1 MFELTYFFENIQP
14 HCEAANGVV
23 TRSHKMKRDEYLL
36 FDNKFNVKF
45 TGDSSL
51 GFDVKELKN
60 PDCNP
65 IEGEKWVTLCKGQL
79 GESTVDALIQN
90 LEALAT
96 SNGAN
101 SAKIKELAHILSTS
115 ASERVVTKKQIS
127 TLKIVLASG
136 FFVVEQI
143 DFSMWRPS
151 RPQKRLVMRS
161 ISLEGPGVPATGP
174 GSVES
179 VMHEV
184 SAKYPEPGRILFGGF
199 PSMLAQALKMP
210 GPDGG
215 GDILRVFE
223 LVEVL
228 VEVESECSE
237 PPALPT
243 YIDRQLQCVN
253 CQTPFVFSAAQQE
266 FFAKRRYSDPVRCS
280 DCSKAKKDKNMR
292 VRGPKSGNGNG
303 GGATDGDAKSGG
315 DAGGENTCS
324 AASLSHS
331 LSPRSSHGDK
341 KSTEA
346 PASASASASAPAPAP
361 APAPASASA
370 PAPAPAPAAAKA
382 GNKTVKPCFSFQ
394 KGECKRGDKC
404 QDVHTA
410 APGNV

>member
-90 LEALAT
+90 LEALAG

-101 SAKIKELAHILSTS
+101 SAKIKELAHILSTT
-115 ASERVVTKKQIS
+115 ASERVVTKKHIS
-127 TLKIVLASG
+127 TLKIALASG
-136 FFVVEQI
+136 FCVVEQI

-179 VMHEV
+179 VMLAV
-184 SAKYPEPGRILFGGF
+184 SAKYPEPGRILYGGF

-228 VEVESECSE
+228 VEVESSE
-237 PPALPT
+237 PPPLQT

-266 FFAKRRYSDPVRCS
+266 SFAKRRYSDPVRCS
-280 DCSKAKKDKNMR
+280 DCSKAKKEKMDQVKNLR

-315 DAGGENTCS
+315 NVGGDNTCS
-324 AASLSHS
+324 AASPSPSHS
-331 LSPRSSHGDK
+331 PSPRSSHGDK

-346 PASASASASAPAPAP
+346 QTPASAPAS

-370 PAPAPAPAAAKA
+370 SAPAPAAAKA

-404 QDVHTA
+404 QYVHTA